1 MKTTII
7 ATLVAFFN
15 IGISS
20 VSAKC
25 YGSSDKVFWQD
36 PGNACWHAERACRGY
51 DGIQGAFQGV
61 YSPGQVKYA
70 CVQGTGTQKYEFSVQ
85 NRMETPPSTWR
96 MIIASVIF
104 LMRSMVA
111 LWEANLLFL
120 GGISGK
126 SFTVHSLRGGN
137 IILTNCVQI
146 SADPN
151 RGIC

>member
-85 NRMETPPSTWR
+85 NLNGNAAFDLEDDHCVSHLFDEINGCIMGGEST
-96 MIIASVIF
+96 
-104 LMRSMVA
+104 
-111 LWEANLLFL
+111 
-120 GGISGK
+120 ISGWH
-126 SFTVHSLRGGN
+126 FR
-137 IILTNCVQI
+137 
-146 SADPN
+146 
-151 RGIC
+151 